1 MTTRE
6 RPADR
11 GRRRAR
17 ENRARLAADIRRARI
32 AAGLSLRQTA
42 EAAGLDH
49 AQISRFERGA
59 HELRLEDIG
68 AIAAIVGLDVAI
80 RAYPV
85 GDAIRDIAHARLLDR
100 LRRQL
105 HPSLRWHTEVPFPG
119 PADLRAWDAVT
130 GTRDWRLGIEAE
142 TVVDDTQAL
151 DRKLQIKR
159 RDGLVDH
166 ILLLVADTPRNRRN
180 LAAAPAAFGEFS
192 RDARTILRALRA
204 GEDPRGSGIVIL

>member
-1 MTTRE
+1 
-6 RPADR
+6 
-11 GRRRAR
+11 
-17 ENRARLAADIRRARI
+17 
-32 AAGLSLRQTA
+32 
-42 EAAGLDH
+42 
-49 AQISRFERGA
+49 
-59 HELRLEDIG
+59 
-68 AIAAIVGLDVAI
+68 
-80 RAYPV
+80 
-85 GDAIRDIAHARLLDR
+85 
-100 LRRQL
+100 
-105 HPSLRWHTEVPFPG
+105 
-119 PADLRAWDAVT
+119 VT